1 MQPESDQI
9 FHIML
14 NRRFLRIKVLQAL
27 YAYIE
32 SGEDNTNNGIK
43 HLLESIDKLYELFIW
58 QLSFLVETK
67 RFAENKITENK
78 HKYIPT
84 YEDLHP
90 NLRYVNNRVLCA
102 IEDNKDFRKQE
113 SALKINWADDPQ
125 EVVKNYYKLMKDS
138 PEYKKYMADK
148 TDNFANDKKFIV
160 TMIKN
165 YFADLDVLQDFYE
178 DKSIYFCDDYHL
190 VSSMLIEF
198 FTKMKSFGPDTLL
211 PSIYKSDLAEA
222 NADEKFIQDLFRET
236 IKHEEEF
243 GKLIADNTNNWEKE
257 RICLMD
263 MIILKMALTEFVC
276 FPYVP
281 VKVTM
286 NEYIEISKYFSTP
299 KSKIFVN
306 GILDKLAKKL
316 TESGKIEKKGMGLL
330 EK

>member
-1 MQPESDQI
+1 
-9 FHIML
+9 ML

-32 SGEDNTNNGIK
+32 SGETNIASGIK
-43 HLLESIDKLYELFIW
+43 HLLESIDKLHELFIW

-78 HKYIPT
+78 HKYIPK

-90 NLRYVNNRVLCA
+90 NTRYVDNRLLNL
-102 IEDNKDFRKQE
+102 IENNKDFRKQE
-113 SALKINWADDPQ
+113 SALKINWADHQD
-125 EVVKNYYKLMKDS
+125 VVKNYYDKMRET

-148 TDNFANDKKFIV
+148 TDNFTSDKKFII
-160 TMIKN
+160 TMITN

-190 VSSMLIEF
+190 VSSMLINF
-198 FTKMKSFGPDTLL
+198 FTEMKKFDVDTML
-211 PSIYKSDLAEA
+211 PSIYKADTAEA

-236 IKHEEEF
+236 IKHDEEF
-243 GKLIADNTNNWEKE
+243 GKLIGDNTNNWEKE

-276 FPYVP
+276 FSAIP

-299 KSKIFVN
+299 KSRIFVN
-306 GILDKLAKKL
+306 GILDKLAKKM
-316 TESGKIEKKGMGLL
+316 TESGAINKKGLGLL

>member
-1 MQPESDQI
+1 
-9 FHIML
+9 ML

-32 SGEDNTNNGIK
+32 SGETNINNGIK
-43 HLLESIDKLYELFIW
+43 NLLESIDKLYELFIW

-67 RFAENKITENK
+67 RYAENKITENK

-90 NLRYVNNRVLCA
+90 NLKYVNNRLLNL
-102 IEDNKDFRKQE
+102 IEDNIDFKKQE
-113 SALKINWADDPQ
+113 AALKINWADDHQ
-125 EVVKNYYKLMKDS
+125 DVVKKYYAMMKDTQ
-138 PEYKKYMADK
+138 EYKKYMAAK
-148 TDNFANDKKFIV
+148 TDSFAEDRKFIV
-160 TMIKN
+160 TMITN

-198 FTKMKSFGPDTLL
+198 ISKMKNFDVNSKL
-211 PSIYKSDLAEA
+211 PSIYKEDTAEK
-222 NADEKFIQDLFRET
+222 NADEKFIQDLFRDT
-236 IKHEEEF
+236 MSHYEEF
-243 GKLIADNTNNWEKE
+243 GQLIADNTNNWEKE

-276 FPYVP
+276 FPFIP
-281 VKVTM
+281 VKVSM

-316 TESGKIEKKGMGLL
+316 TEAGKIKKNGIGLL
-330 EK
+330 DK

>member
-1 MQPESDQI
+1 M
-9 FHIML
+9 
-14 NRRFLRIKVLQAL
+14 RIKVLQAL

-32 SGEDNTNNGIK
+32 SGETNINNGIK
-43 HLLESIDKLYELFIW
+43 SLLESIDKLYELFIW

-67 RFAENKITENK
+67 RYAENKITENK

-84 YEDLHP
+84 YDDLHP
-90 NLRYVNNRVLCA
+90 NLKYVNNRLLNL
-102 IEDNKDFRKQE
+102 IEDNVDFKKHE
-113 SALKINWADDPQ
+113 AALKINWADDHQ
-125 EVVKNYYKLMKDS
+125 DVAKKYFTMMRET

-148 TDNFANDKKFIV
+148 TDSFGEDRKFIV
-160 TMIKN
+160 TMITN

-198 FTKMKSFGPDTLL
+198 FSKMKSFDVNSKL
-211 PSIYKSDLAEA
+211 PSIYKEDTAEK
-222 NADEKFIQDLFRET
+222 NADEKFIQDLFRDT
-236 IKHEEEF
+236 MSHYEEF
-243 GKLIADNTNNWEKE
+243 GQLIADNTNNWEKE

-276 FPYVP
+276 FPFVP

-316 TESGKIEKKGMGLL
+316 TEAGKIKKNGIGLL
-330 EK
+330 DK

>member
-1 MQPESDQI
+1 
-9 FHIML
+9 ML

-32 SGEDNTNNGIK
+32 SGETNINNGIK
-43 HLLESIDKLYELFIW
+43 NLYESIYKLYELFIW

-84 YEDLHP
+84 YDDLHP
-90 NLRYVNNRVLCA
+90 NMKYVNNRLLNL
-102 IEDNKDFRKQE
+102 IEDNVDFKKHE
-113 SALKINWADDPQ
+113 AALKINWADDPQ
-125 EVVKNYYKLMKDS
+125 EVVKKYYNMMRETQ
-138 PEYKKYMADK
+138 EYKKYMADK
-148 TDNFANDKKFIV
+148 TDNFAADKKFIV
-160 TMIKN
+160 TMITN

-198 FTKMKSFGPDTLL
+198 LSKMKDFDVNSPL
-211 PSIYKSDLAEA
+211 PSIYKTDTADP
-222 NADEKFIQDLFRET
+222 NADEQFIQELFRQT
-236 IKHEEEF
+236 MNHYEEF

-263 MIILKMALTEFVC
+263 MIILKMAITEFEC
-276 FPYVP
+276 FPYIP

-316 TESGKIEKKGMGLL
+316 ADSGAINKKGLGLL
-330 EK
+330 DK

>member
-1 MQPESDQI
+1 
-9 FHIML
+9 ML

-27 YAYIE
+27 YAYLE
-32 SGEDNTNNGIK
+32 SGETNINNGIK
-43 HLLESIDKLYELFIW
+43 NLLESIEKLYELFIW

-90 NLRYVNNRVLCA
+90 NLKYVNNKLLNV
-102 IEDNKDFRKQE
+102 IENNVDFRKQE
-113 SALKINWADDPQ
+113 AALKINWADDHQ
-125 EVVKNYYKLMKDS
+125 DVVKKYYTMMKDT

-148 TDNFANDKKFIV
+148 TDNFATDRKFIV
-160 TMIKN
+160 TMVTN

-198 FTKMKSFGPDTLL
+198 FSKMKNFDVYSKL
-211 PSIYKSDLAEA
+211 PTIYKTDTVEA
-222 NADEKFIQDLFRET
+222 NADERFIQELFRET
-236 IKHEEEF
+236 IKHDEEF

-276 FPYVP
+276 FPYIP

-316 TESGKIEKKGMGLL
+316 TESGAIDKKGLGLL

>member
-1 MQPESDQI
+1 
-9 FHIML
+9 ML
-14 NRRFLRIKVLQAL
+14 NRRFLRIKVMQAL

-32 SGEDNTNNGIK
+32 SGETNINNGIK
-43 HLLESIDKLYELFIW
+43 GLLESIDKLYELFIW

-90 NLRYVNNRVLCA
+90 NLKYVNNRLLNV
-102 IEDNKDFRKQE
+102 IEDNVDFKKHE
-113 SALKINWADDPQ
+113 AALKINWADDHQ
-125 EVVKNYYKLMKDS
+125 DVVKKYYTMMKDT

-148 TDNFANDKKFIV
+148 TDTFANDRKFIV
-160 TMIKN
+160 EMVTK

-190 VSSMLIEF
+190 VSSMLIDF
-198 FTKMKSFGPDTLL
+198 FTKMKNFDVNSKL
-211 PSIYKSDLAEA
+211 PEIYKTENVEA
-222 NADEKFIQDLFRET
+222 NADETFIQDLFRET
-236 IKHEEEF
+236 MKHYEEF

-276 FPYVP
+276 FPFIP

-316 TESGKIEKKGMGLL
+316 ADAGMINKKGLGLL

>member
-1 MQPESDQI
+1 M
-9 FHIML
+9 
-14 NRRFLRIKVLQAL
+14 RIKVLQAL

-32 SGEDNTNNGIK
+32 SGETNINNGIK
-43 HLLESIDKLYELFIW
+43 SLLESIDKLYELFIW

-67 RFAENKITENK
+67 RYAENKITENK

-90 NLRYVNNRVLCA
+90 NMKYVNNRLLNV
-102 IEDNKDFRKQE
+102 IEDNIDFKKHE
-113 SALKINWADDPQ
+113 AALKINWADDHQ
-125 EVVKNYYKLMKDS
+125 DVVKKYYTLMKDS

-148 TDNFANDKKFIV
+148 TDTFANDRKFIV
-160 TMIKN
+160 DMVTK

-190 VSSMLIEF
+190 VSSMLIDF
-198 FTKMKSFGPDTLL
+198 FTKMKNFDANSKL
-211 PSIYKSDLAEA
+211 PEIYKTENVEA

-236 IKHEEEF
+236 MSHYEEF

-276 FPYVP
+276 FPFIP

-316 TESGKIEKKGMGLL
+316 NDAGRIDKKGLGLL

>member
-1 MQPESDQI
+1 M
-9 FHIML
+9 
-14 NRRFLRIKVLQAL
+14 RIKVLQAL

-32 SGEDNTNNGIK
+32 SGETNVNNGIK
-43 HLLESIDKLYELFIW
+43 NLLESIDKLYELFIW

-84 YEDLHP
+84 YDDLHP
-90 NLRYVNNRVLCA
+90 NMKYVNNRLLNV
-102 IEDNKDFRKQE
+102 IEDNIDFKKHE
-113 SALKINWADDPQ
+113 AALKINWADDHQ
-125 EVVKNYYKLMKDS
+125 DVVKKYYTMMKDT
-138 PEYKKYMADK
+138 PEYKKFMADK
-148 TDNFANDKKFIV
+148 TDNFANDRKFIV
-160 TMIKN
+160 TMVTN

-198 FTKMKSFGPDTLL
+198 FSKMKNFDANSKL
-211 PSIYKSDLAEA
+211 PEIYKTENVEA

-236 IKHEEEF
+236 LKHNEEF

-276 FPYVP
+276 FPYIP

-316 TESGKIEKKGMGLL
+316 TESGAINKKGLGLL

>member
-1 MQPESDQI
+1 M
-9 FHIML
+9 
-14 NRRFLRIKVLQAL
+14 RIKVLQAL

-32 SGEDNTNNGIK
+32 SGETNVNNGIK
-43 HLLESIDKLYELFIW
+43 NLLESIDKLYELFIW

-90 NLRYVNNRVLCA
+90 NMKYVNNRLLNV
-102 IEDNKDFRKQE
+102 IEDNIDFKKHE
-113 SALKINWADDPQ
+113 AALKINWADDHQ
-125 EVVKNYYKLMKDS
+125 DVVKNYYNMMKDT

-148 TDNFANDKKFIV
+148 TDTFANDRKFIV
-160 TMIKN
+160 EMVTK

-190 VSSMLIEF
+190 VSSMLIDF
-198 FTKMKSFGPDTLL
+198 FTKMKNFDVNSKL
-211 PSIYKSDLAEA
+211 PEIYKTENVEA
-222 NADEKFIQDLFRET
+222 NADEKFIQELFRET
-236 IKHEEEF
+236 LKHNEEF

-276 FPYVP
+276 FPYIP
-281 VKVTM
+281 VKVSM

-316 TESGKIEKKGMGLL
+316 TESGAIEKKGLGLL

>member
-1 MQPESDQI
+1 
-9 FHIML
+9 ML

-32 SGEDNTNNGIK
+32 SGENNINNGIK

-78 HKYIPT
+78 HKYIPK

-90 NLRYVNNRVLCA
+90 NMKYVNNRVLNA
-102 IEDNKDFRKQE
+102 IEDNKDFKKHE
-113 SALKINWADDPQ
+113 SALRINWADDPQ
-125 EVVKNYYKLMKDS
+125 EVVKKFYTMMKDT

-148 TDNFANDKKFIV
+148 TDNFAADKKYIV
-160 TMIKN
+160 TMITN

-190 VSSMLIEF
+190 VSSMLIDF
-198 FTKMKSFGPDTLL
+198 FTKMKSFGPDTQL
-211 PSIYKSDLAEA
+211 PSIYKTDLAEA
-222 NADEKFIQDLFRET
+222 NADEKFIMALFRET
-236 IKHEEEF
+236 INHEDEF
-243 GKLIADNTNNWEKE
+243 GKLIAENTNNWEKE

-276 FPYVP
+276 FPFIP

-306 GILDKLAKKL
+306 GILDKLAKKMADR
-316 TESGKIEKKGMGLL
+316 GMIQKQGLGLL

>member
-1 MQPESDQI
+1 
-9 FHIML
+9 ML

-32 SGEDNTNNGIK
+32 SGETNINNGIRN
-43 HLLESIDKLYELFIW
+43 LLESIDKLYELFIW

-67 RFAENKITENK
+67 RYAENKITENK

-90 NLRYVNNRVLCA
+90 NLKYVNNRLLNL
-102 IEDNKDFRKQE
+102 IEDNIDFKKQE
-113 SALKINWADDPQ
+113 AALKINWADDHQ
-125 EVVKNYYKLMKDS
+125 DVVKKYYAMMKDTQ
-138 PEYKKYMADK
+138 EYKKYMAAK
-148 TDNFANDKKFIV
+148 TDSFAEDRKFIV
-160 TMIKN
+160 TMITN

-198 FTKMKSFGPDTLL
+198 ISKMKNFDVNSKL
-211 PSIYKSDLAEA
+211 PSIYKEDTAEK
-222 NADEKFIQDLFRET
+222 NADEKFIQDLFRDT
-236 IKHEEEF
+236 MSHYEEF
-243 GKLIADNTNNWEKE
+243 GQLIADNTNNWEKE

-276 FPYVP
+276 FPFVP
-281 VKVTM
+281 VKVSM

-316 TESGKIEKKGMGLL
+316 TDAGKIKKNGIGLL
-330 EK
+330 DK

>member
-1 MQPESDQI
+1 
-9 FHIML
+9 ML

-32 SGEDNTNNGIK
+32 SGEDNVNNGIK

-90 NLRYVNNRVLCA
+90 NLKYVNNRLLNA
-102 IEDNKDFRKQE
+102 IEDNKDFKKQE
-113 SALKINWADDPQ
+113 AALKINWADDHQ
-125 EVVKNYYKLMKDS
+125 DVVKKYYTMMKET

-148 TDNFANDKKFIV
+148 TDNFAADKKFIT
-160 TMIKN
+160 TMIGN
-165 YFADLDVLQDFYE
+165 YFADLDVLMDFYE

-190 VSSMLIEF
+190 VSSMLIEYF
-198 FTKMKSFGPDTLL
+198 SKMKSIDADTPL
-211 PSIYKSDLAEA
+211 PTIYKSDLAEA

-236 IKHEEEF
+236 IKHDAEF
-243 GKLIADNTNNWEKE
+243 GQLIADNTNNWEKE

-276 FPYVP
+276 FPYIP

-316 TESGKIEKKGMGLL
+316 TERGMIEKKGVGLL

>member
-1 MQPESDQI
+1 
-9 FHIML
+9 ML

-32 SGEDNTNNGIK
+32 SGETNINNGIK
-43 HLLESIDKLYELFIW
+43 NLLESIDKLYELFIW

-67 RFAENKITENK
+67 RYAENKITENK

-90 NLRYVNNRVLCA
+90 NMKYVNNRLLNL
-102 IEDNKDFRKQE
+102 IEDNVDFKKHE
-113 SALKINWADDPQ
+113 AALKINWADDHQ
-125 EVVKNYYKLMKDS
+125 DVVKKYYTMMKDA
-138 PEYKKYMADK
+138 PEYKKYMAAK
-148 TDNFANDKKFIV
+148 TDSFAEDKKFIV
-160 TMIKN
+160 TMITN

-198 FTKMKSFGPDTLL
+198 FTKMKNFDVNSKL
-211 PSIYKSDLAEA
+211 PSIYKEDTAEK
-222 NADEKFIQDLFRET
+222 NADEKFIQDLFRDT
-236 IKHEEEF
+236 MSHYEEF
-243 GKLIADNTNNWEKE
+243 GQLIADNTNNWEKE

-276 FPYVP
+276 FPYSP

-306 GILDKLAKKL
+306 GILDKLAKIL
-316 TESGKIEKKGMGLL
+316 ADAGKIEKKGLGLL
-330 EK
+330 DK

>member
-1 MQPESDQI
+1 M
-9 FHIML
+9 
-14 NRRFLRIKVLQAL
+14 RIKVLQAL

-32 SGEDNTNNGIK
+32 SGETNINNGIK
-43 HLLESIDKLYELFIW
+43 SLLESIDKLYELFIW

-67 RFAENKITENK
+67 RYAENKITENK

-84 YEDLHP
+84 YDDLHP
-90 NLRYVNNRVLCA
+90 NLKYVNNRLLNL
-102 IEDNKDFRKQE
+102 IEDNVDFKKHE
-113 SALKINWADDPQ
+113 AALKINWADDHQ
-125 EVVKNYYKLMKDS
+125 DVVKKYFTMMRET

-148 TDNFANDKKFIV
+148 TDSFGEDRKFIV
-160 TMIKN
+160 TMITN

-198 FTKMKSFGPDTLL
+198 FSKMKSFDVNSKL
-211 PSIYKSDLAEA
+211 PSIYKEDTAEK
-222 NADEKFIQDLFRET
+222 NADEKFIQDLFRDT
-236 IKHEEEF
+236 MSHYEEF
-243 GKLIADNTNNWEKE
+243 GQLIADNTNNWEKE

-276 FPYVP
+276 FPFVP

-316 TESGKIEKKGMGLL
+316 TEAGKIKKNGIGLL
-330 EK
+330 DK

>member
-1 MQPESDQI
+1 M
-9 FHIML
+9 
-14 NRRFLRIKVLQAL
+14 RIKVLQAL

-32 SGEDNTNNGIK
+32 SGETNVNNGIK
-43 HLLESIDKLYELFIW
+43 NLLESIDKLYELFIW

-84 YEDLHP
+84 YDDLHP
-90 NLRYVNNRVLCA
+90 NMKYVNNRLLNV
-102 IEDNKDFRKQE
+102 IEDNIDFKKHE
-113 SALKINWADDPQ
+113 AALKINWADDHQ
-125 EVVKNYYKLMKDS
+125 DVVKKYYTMMKDT

-148 TDNFANDKKFIV
+148 TDNFANDRKFIV
-160 TMIKN
+160 AMVTN

-198 FTKMKSFGPDTLL
+198 FSKMKNFDANSKL
-211 PSIYKSDLAEA
+211 PEIYKTENVEA

-236 IKHEEEF
+236 LKHNEEF

-276 FPYVP
+276 FPFIP

-316 TESGKIEKKGMGLL
+316 TESGAIEKKGLGLL

>member
-1 MQPESDQI
+1 
-9 FHIML
+9 ML

-32 SGEDNTNNGIK
+32 SGETNVNNGIK
-43 HLLESIDKLYELFIW
+43 SLLESIDKLYELFIW

-84 YEDLHP
+84 YDDLHP
-90 NLRYVNNRVLCA
+90 NLKYVNNRLLNL
-102 IEDNKDFRKQE
+102 IEDNVDFKKHE
-113 SALKINWADDPQ
+113 VALKINWADDPQ
-125 EVVKNYYKLMKDS
+125 EVVKKYYTMMRET
-138 PEYKKYMADK
+138 PEYKKYMASK
-148 TDNFANDKKFIV
+148 TDSFAEDRKFIV
-160 TMIKN
+160 EMITK

-198 FTKMKSFGPDTLL
+198 ISKMKNFDVNSKL
-211 PSIYKSDLAEA
+211 PEIYKTENVEA

-236 IKHEEEF
+236 LKHDEEF

-263 MIILKMALTEFVC
+263 MIILKMAITEFVC
-276 FPYVP
+276 FPFIP

-316 TESGKIEKKGMGLL
+316 NEAGSINKKGLGLL

>member
-1 MQPESDQI
+1 
-9 FHIML
+9 ML

-32 SGEDNTNNGIK
+32 SGETNIGNGIK
-43 HLLESIDKLYELFIW
+43 NLLESVDKLYELFIW

-84 YEDLHP
+84 YDDLHP
-90 NLRYVNNRVLCA
+90 NLKYVNNRLLNL
-102 IEDNKDFRKQE
+102 IEDNVDFKKHE
-113 SALKINWADDPQ
+113 AALKINWADDTQ
-125 EVVKNYYKLMKDS
+125 EVVKKYYTMMRETPD
-138 PEYKKYMADK
+138 YKKYMADK
-148 TDNFANDKKFIV
+148 TDTFAADRKFIV
-160 TMIKN
+160 EMITK

-178 DKSIYFCDDYHL
+178 DKSIYFVDDYHL

-198 FTKMKSFGPDTLL
+198 ISKMKNFDVNSPL
-211 PSIYKSDLAEA
+211 PSIYKTDTAEP

-236 IKHEEEF
+236 INHNEEF
-243 GKLIADNTNNWEKE
+243 GALIADNTNNWEKE

-276 FPYVP
+276 FPFIP

-316 TESGKIEKKGMGLL
+316 NDSGQINKMGLGL
-330 EK
+330 L

>member
-1 MQPESDQI
+1 
-9 FHIML
+9 ML

-32 SGEDNTNNGIK
+32 SGEENVSKGVK
-43 HLLESIDKLYELFIW
+43 HLLESVDKLYELFIW

-78 HKYIPT
+78 HKYIPK

-90 NLRYVNNRVLCA
+90 NTKYVDNRLLNALENNIDLRKL
-102 IEDNKDFRKQE
+102 E
-113 SALKINWADDPQ
+113 SEFKISWGAESQD
-125 EVVKNYYKLMKDS
+125 VVKNYYNIMKDS
-138 PEYKKYMADK
+138 PEYKKYMTDK
-148 TDNFANDKKFIV
+148 VDNFQADKKFIV
-160 TMIKN
+160 TMISH

-190 VSSMLIEF
+190 VSSLLVDYLGKVKNF
-198 FTKMKSFGPDTLL
+198 DPSTKL
-211 PSIYKSDLAEA
+211 PTIYKTDTAEA
-222 NADEKFIQDLFRET
+222 NADENFIQELFRET
-236 IKHEEEF
+236 VSHNEEF

-276 FPYVP
+276 FPFIP

-316 TESGKIEKKGMGLL
+316 TEAGKIDKKGLGLL

>member
-1 MQPESDQI
+1 
-9 FHIML
+9 ML

-32 SGEDNTNNGIK
+32 SGESNINNGVK
-43 HLLESIDKLYELFIW
+43 NLLESIDKLYELFIW

-67 RFAENKITENK
+67 RYAENKITENK

-90 NLRYVNNRVLCA
+90 NLKYVNNRLLNL
-102 IEDNKDFRKQE
+102 IEDNVDFKKQE
-113 SALKINWADDPQ
+113 AALKINWADDHQ
-125 EVVKNYYKLMKDS
+125 DVVKKYYVMMKDTQ
-138 PEYKKYMADK
+138 EYKKYMAAK
-148 TDNFANDKKFIV
+148 TDSFAEDRKFIV
-160 TMIKN
+160 TMITN

-198 FTKMKSFGPDTLL
+198 ISKMKNFDVNSKL
-211 PSIYKSDLAEA
+211 PSIYKEDTAEK

-236 IKHEEEF
+236 MNHYEEF
-243 GKLIADNTNNWEKE
+243 GQLIADNTNNWEKE

-263 MIILKMALTEFVC
+263 MIILKMALAEFVC
-276 FPYVP
+276 FPFIP
-281 VKVTM
+281 VKVSM

-316 TESGKIEKKGMGLL
+316 TEAGKIKKNGIVLL
-330 EK
+330 DK

>member
-1 MQPESDQI
+1 M
-9 FHIML
+9 
-14 NRRFLRIKVLQAL
+14 RIKVLQAL

-32 SGEDNTNNGIK
+32 SGETNVNNGIK
-43 HLLESIDKLYELFIW
+43 NLLESIDKLYELFIW

-84 YEDLHP
+84 YDDLHP
-90 NLRYVNNRVLCA
+90 NMKYVNNRLLNV
-102 IEDNKDFRKQE
+102 IEDNIDFKKHE
-113 SALKINWADDPQ
+113 AALKINWADDHQ
-125 EVVKNYYKLMKDS
+125 DVVKKYYTMMKDT

-148 TDNFANDKKFIV
+148 TDNFANDRKFIV
-160 TMIKN
+160 AMVTN

-198 FTKMKSFGPDTLL
+198 FSKMKNFDANSKL
-211 PSIYKSDLAEA
+211 PEIYKTENVEA

-236 IKHEEEF
+236 LKHNEEF

-276 FPYVP
+276 FPFIP

-316 TESGKIEKKGMGLL
+316 TESGAIDKKGLGLL

>member
-1 MQPESDQI
+1 
-9 FHIML
+9 ML

-32 SGEDNTNNGIK
+32 SGETNINNGIK
-43 HLLESIDKLYELFIW
+43 NLLESVDKLYELFIW

-67 RFAENKITENK
+67 RFAENKLTENK

-90 NLRYVNNRVLCA
+90 NMKYVNNRLLNL
-102 IEDNKDFRKQE
+102 IEDNVDFKKHE
-113 SALKINWADDPQ
+113 AALKINWADDPQ
-125 EVVKNYYKLMKDS
+125 EVVKKYYTMMRET
-138 PEYKKYMADK
+138 PEFKKYMADK
-148 TDNFANDKKFIV
+148 TDTFAADRKFIV
-160 TMIKN
+160 EMITK

-198 FTKMKSFGPDTLL
+198 ISKMKNFDVNSPL
-211 PSIYKSDLAEA
+211 PSIYKTDTAEP

-236 IKHEEEF
+236 INHNEEF
-243 GKLIADNTNNWEKE
+243 GALIADNTNNWEKE

-276 FPYVP
+276 FPFIP

-316 TESGKIEKKGMGLL
+316 NEAGNINKMGLGLL

>member
-1 MQPESDQI
+1 
-9 FHIML
+9 ML

-32 SGEDNTNNGIK
+32 SGEENVSKGVK
-43 HLLESIDKLYELFIW
+43 HLLESVDKLYELFIW

-78 HKYIPT
+78 HKYIPK

-90 NLRYVNNRVLCA
+90 NTKYVDNRLLNALENNLDLR
-102 IEDNKDFRKQE
+102 KFE
-113 SALKINWADDPQ
+113 SEFKISWGEESQD
-125 EVVKNYYKLMKDS
+125 VVKNYYNLMKDS
-138 PEYKKYMADK
+138 PEYKKYMTDK
-148 TDNFANDKKFIV
+148 VDNFQADKKFIV
-160 TMIKN
+160 TMISH

-190 VSSMLIEF
+190 VSSLLVDYF
-198 FTKMKSFGPDTLL
+198 GKVKNFDPSTKL
-211 PSIYKSDLAEA
+211 PAIYKTDTAEA
-222 NADEKFIQDLFRET
+222 NADENFIQELFRET
-236 IKHEEEF
+236 ISHNEEF

-276 FPYVP
+276 FPFIP

-316 TESGKIEKKGMGLL
+316 TEAGKIDKKGLGLL

>member
-1 MQPESDQI
+1 
-9 FHIML
+9 ML

-32 SGEDNTNNGIK
+32 SGEENVSNGIK

-58 QLSFLVETK
+58 QLSFLVET
-67 RFAENKITENK
+67 RRYAENKITENK

-90 NLRYVNNRVLCA
+90 NMKYVENRLLNA
-102 IEDNKDFRKQE
+102 IENNIDFRKRE
-113 SALKINWADDPQ
+113 SALKIYWGDNSQD
-125 EVVKNYYKLMKDS
+125 VVKNYYNTMKNA

-148 TDNFANDKKFIV
+148 TDNFLVDKKFII
-160 TMIKN
+160 TMIAN
-165 YFADLDVLQDFYE
+165 YFDDLDVLQDFYE

-190 VSSMLIEF
+190 VTSLLVDY
-198 FTKMKSFGPDTLL
+198 FTKTKKFDPSTQL
-211 PSIYKSDLAEA
+211 PSIYKTDTAEP
-222 NADEKFIQDLFRET
+222 NADEKFIQNLFRET
-236 IKHEEEF
+236 ISHNEEF

-276 FPYVP
+276 FPFIP

-316 TESGKIEKKGMGLL
+316 TESGAINKSGLGLL